1 VREGDDARLPQT
13 EEGRA
18 QHRLDAVYGEMLIQ
32 ISLDFAGLPDPREL
46 TLSEIRFFYNGL
58 REILKQ
64 RTKPNPSS

>member
-1 VREGDDARLPQT
+1 MREGEDARLPPT

-32 ISLDFAGLPDPREL
+32 ISLDYAGLPDSREL

-58 REILKQ
+58 RETLKQ
-64 RTKPNPSS
+64 RTNPNSQG